1 MQKFDIKNLSVEIKL
16 IIVVSTISLLVMLMK
31 LVAPGFYISIIEQ
44 LALFSNFQVFNYRI
58 WQFVTY
64 SFLHADF
71 LHLLLNMLM
80 LYLFSQMF
88 FTFFNEK
95 QFLKAYFLGGIFAG
109 FFYFALSNILDINSY
124 VGGASGAVMA
134 VFFTVFGYR
143 PTMRVNVIIFQS
155 LAIYY
160 IALILILLIIYQFF
174 TSNSD
179 GNLAHLGGSI
189 FGFCYG
195 KYLGGFT
202 FVFPK
207 KTKVKSNLRT
217 VHNKMNPTKNNS
229 TNISVQQKIDVI
241 LDKISKS
248 GYDSLTKEEKEF
260 LFKQK

>member
-1 MQKFDIKNLSVEIKL
+1 MQKFDIKNLSIEIKL
-16 IIVVSTISLLVMLMK
+16 IILLSVISLFVMLMK
-31 LVAPGFYISIIEQ
+31 FVDTGFYTTIIEQ
-44 LALFSNFQVFNYRI
+44 LALFSDFKIFNFRI

-64 SFLHADF
+64 SFLHGDIM
-71 LHLLLNMLM
+71 HLVFNMLM
-80 LYLFSQMF
+80 LYFFSQLF

-95 QFLKAYFLGGIFAG
+95 QFLKAFFLGGIFAG
-109 FFYFALSNILDINSY
+109 VFYFVLSNIFDINSY

-134 VFFTVFGYR
+134 VFFTVFAYR
-143 PTMRVNVIIFQS
+143 PNMRVNVIIFQN
-155 LAIYY
+155 LPIYY

-174 TSNSD
+174 TSNSN

-195 KYLGGFT
+195 KWLGGFS
-202 FVFPK
+202 VSNLK
-207 KTKVKSNLRT
+207 KTKVKTNLRT
-217 VHNKMNPTKNNS
+217 VHNKINQPKNNS
-229 TNISVQQKIDVI
+229 ADNSVQKQIDVI

>member
-1 MQKFDIKNLSVEIKL
+1 MKQFDIKKLSVEIKL
-16 IIVVSTISLLVMLMK
+16 IIALSIISFIVMILRFSN
-31 LVAPGFYISIIEQ
+31 VGFYKNIIEQ
-44 LALFSNFQVFNYRI
+44 LALFSDFKIFNYRI

-64 SFLHADF
+64 SFIHADLF
-71 LHLLLNMLM
+71 HLLSNIIT
-80 LYLFSQMF
+80 LYLFSMLF

-95 QFLKAYFLGGIFAG
+95 QFLKAFFLGGIFAG
-109 FFYFALSNILDINSY
+109 VFYFVISNIFDINSY

-143 PTMRVNVIIFQS
+143 PNMRVNVIIFQN
-155 LAIYY
+155 LPIYY

-179 GNLAHLGGSI
+179 GNLAHIGGSI

-195 KYLGGFT
+195 KWLGGFS
-202 FVFPK
+202 VSNLK
-207 KTKVKSNLRT
+207 KPKVKTNLRT
-217 VHNKMNPTKNNS
+217 VHNKINQSKNNS
-229 TNISVQQKIDVI
+229 TDNSVQKQIDII

>member
-1 MQKFDIKNLSVEIKL
+1 MQKFDIKNLTVEIKL
-16 IIVVSTISLLVMLMK
+16 IVVVSIISLLVMLMK
-31 LVAPGFYISIIEQ
+31 VVNPGFYKIIIEQ
-44 LALFSNFQVFNYRI
+44 LALFSDFKIFNYRI

-64 SFLHADF
+64 SFLHADIM
-71 LHLLLNMLM
+71 HLLFNMLM
-80 LYLFSQMF
+80 LYFFSQLF
-88 FTFFNEK
+88 FTFFNSK

-109 FFYFALSNILDINSY
+109 FFYFVLSNIFDINSY
-124 VGGASGAVMA
+124 VGGASGAVIA

-179 GNLAHLGGSI
+179 GNLAHIGGSI

-202 FVFPK
+202 FVVPK
-207 KTKVKSNLRT
+207 KSKVKTNLRT
-217 VHNKMNPTKNNS
+217 VHNKINQTKNNS
-229 TNISVQQKIDVI
+229 TDNSVQKQIDVI